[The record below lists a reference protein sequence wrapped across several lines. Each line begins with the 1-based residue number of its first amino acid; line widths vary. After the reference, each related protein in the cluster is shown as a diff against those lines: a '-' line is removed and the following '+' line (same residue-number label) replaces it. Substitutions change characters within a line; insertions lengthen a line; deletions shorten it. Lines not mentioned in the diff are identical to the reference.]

1 MGYGPLFACR
11 SLPRQAMFAVL
22 GALFPDSLMIMIFL
36 IRVGQGSLKLSGLA
50 CLAATCPVAGPDNV
64 DIKLMVTVYFH
75 PTLLKEWTPL

>member
-1 MGYGPLFACR
+1 
-11 SLPRQAMFAVL
+11 
-22 GALFPDSLMIMIFL
+22 MIMIFL